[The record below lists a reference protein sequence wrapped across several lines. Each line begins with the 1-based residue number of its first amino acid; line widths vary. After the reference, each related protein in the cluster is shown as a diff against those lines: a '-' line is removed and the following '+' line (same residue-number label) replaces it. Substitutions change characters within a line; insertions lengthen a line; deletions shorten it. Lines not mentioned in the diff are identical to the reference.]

1 MTIRGGGHPKQAMV
15 LKPVSRMG
23 PPPRSFAADAHD
35 CIMVRSL
42 RTYRIQGCGAMIRAR
57 WQSSPLIIVQTTTS
71 VAAVLGPVKARPGN
85 DGACGQGRATADL
98 DRPCAR
104 RPQHVCGSGRRKR
117 DSKSNKETGMKEVE
131 SGVKYMLDFNS
142 PIQGLLG
149 VYSRCGLHTRTV
161 TKSRPLSR
169 GFRHFVT
176 SMPAPVASGW
186 SGCRVGLAPTG
197 KRRLA
202 RRTGLAT
209 TSNCSFRRWP

>member
-1 MTIRGGGHPKQAMV
+1 MAIRGGGHPKQAMV

-57 WQSSPLIIVQTTTS
+57 WQSSPLIIVPTTTS

-104 RPQHVCGSGRRKR
+104 RPQHVCGSGRRNGIPSRTKKLEWR
-117 DSKSNKETGMKEVE
+117 E
-131 SGVKYMLDFNS
+131 SGLKYMLDFTRVTACTLALS
-142 PIQGLLG
+142 PIRDTLIE
-149 VYSRCGLHTRTV
+149 
-161 TKSRPLSR
+161 
-169 GFRHFVT
+169 GFSHFVT
-176 SMPAPVASGW
+176 SMTAPIASGW

-197 KRRLA
+197 KRRLS
-202 RRTGLAT
+202 RRTPNSDIDPLT
-209 TSNCSFRRWP
+209 R

>member
-57 WQSSPLIIVQTTTS
+57 WQAPPLIIVPTTTS

-98 DRPCAR
+98 DRPLCASASTR
-104 RPQHVCGSGRRKR
+104 VWVGAKKR
-117 DSKSNKETGMKEVE
+117 DSKSKKETGMEEVE
-131 SGVKYMLDFNS
+131 SGVKYMLDFKS

-149 VYSRCGLHTRTV
+149 VHSRYGLHTRAVTV
-161 TKSRPLSR
+161 YRDTLTR
-169 GFRHFVT
+169 GFSHFVT
-176 SMPAPVASGW
+176 SMTAPVLLPAGAVAGW
-186 SGCRVGLAPTG
+186 DLHPLESAAF
-197 KRRLA
+197 A
-202 RRTGLAT
+202 RRTPGADIG
-209 TSNCSFRRWP
+209 SKQFV

>member
-57 WQSSPLIIVQTTTS
+57 WQSSPLIIVPTTTS

-85 DGACGQGRATADL
+85 EACGQGRATADL

-104 RPQHVCGSGRRKR
+104 RPQHVWVGAKKR
-117 DSKSNKETGMKEVE
+117 DSESNKETGMKEVE
-131 SGVKYMLDFNS
+131 SRVKYMLDFKS
-142 PIQGLLG
+142 PIQGLL
-149 VYSRCGLHTRTV
+149 RLHTCYGPPDRSAAQGDLCHEAPALPV
-161 TKSRPLSR
+161 TRPSRPSATRSIDNSLG
-169 GFRHFVT
+169 GFFLH
-176 SMPAPVASGW
+176 
-186 SGCRVGLAPTG
+186 
-197 KRRLA
+197 K
-202 RRTGLAT
+202 
-209 TSNCSFRRWP
+209 

>member
-1 MTIRGGGHPKQAMV
+1 MA
-15 LKPVSRMG
+15 
-23 PPPRSFAADAHD
+23 
-35 CIMVRSL
+35 
-42 RTYRIQGCGAMIRAR
+42 
-57 WQSSPLIIVQTTTS
+57 SSPLIIVPTTTS
-71 VAAVLGPVKARPGN
+71 VAAVLVPVKARPGN

-104 RPQHVCGSGRRKR
+104 RPQHVWVGAKKR

-131 SGVKYMLDFNS
+131 SGVKYMLDFKS

-149 VYSRCGLHTRTV
+149 VHSRCGLHTRTV

-169 GFRHFVT
+169 GFRHFVI

-197 KRRLA
+197 TRRLA
-202 RRTGLAT
+202 RRTGHAT
-209 TSNCSFRRWP
+209 ISNCYSRLRPDCRRVPRSLSWMRVRRSRKAAVERR